1 MKFIVE
7 YAGGHSLD
15 LTVEHNIHDEN
26 TAREFFEVS
35 WKEVDLFEESNPIPM
50 RLISIDESGDEADVR
65 VLRDN
70 TKLDKHVA

>member
-1 MKFIVE
+1 
-7 YAGGHSLD
+7 
-15 LTVEHNIHDEN
+15 VEHNIHDEN